1 MNKAYIQKK
10 DFFYAEELIKILNS
24 RVINVSAIEDIIN
37 SDNLTI
43 TTSNNTY
50 ICSSSWENKLGG
62 QQKLLEFSR
71 KVKSKTIIVV
81 HEKCNEFK
89 IEKHLGGSLIR
100 FYFKDEPYEIKN
112 NEHFQLQLL
121 LSLIQPKDSMT
132 AGDSN
137 SHQLLKLSKKVSE
150 ADVTVFINGPT
161 GTGKEVLSRFIH
173 KNSRRSDKPFVGINC
188 AAIPENMLE
197 AILFGHEK
205 CAFTGAQLLIR
216 ESFVQL
222 TLAHFY

>member
-137 SHQLLKLSKKVSE
+137 SHQLLKLSKK
-150 ADVTVFINGPT
+150 F
-161 GTGKEVLSRFIH
+161 LRQ
-173 KNSRRSDKPFVGINC
+173 
-188 AAIPENMLE
+188 M
-197 AILFGHEK
+197 
-205 CAFTGAQLLIR
+205 
-216 ESFVQL
+216 
-222 TLAHFY
+222 